1 MSAFKHLDELLVGFV
16 EKQLA
21 GCGCVVAQRGKIIF
35 EGYYGYADRESK
47 RVMDENNIH
56 RLFSTTKVIVCTAAL
71 LLFERGYFLLN
82 DRLDEYLPEFR
93 DMKVVHTERNG
104 SVSIKPAQSPILIK
118 HLFAMTS
125 GIPYDFGISPT
136 EKALKQINEE
146 LRAAGN
152 YTLEQLVK
160 KIADVPLLFEPGS
173 NWAYGYGHDILA
185 RLIEVISGMSIE
197 QFLHKEL
204 FEPLGMNN
212 TGFTFKGDQQSRMAT
227 LYVEDGQGGIQPML
241 PAFGDEMFQP
251 EVTYRG
257 GGIGLFSTPRDYT
270 IFAQMLA
277 SGGKHN
283 GERIIGRK
291 TIDLMRANQLN
302 EQQLAQFTGPYSEGY
317 GYGLGVRT
325 LLNLGASN
333 GNSSLGEFGWTGMS
347 GTYAL
352 IDPEEQLTIV
362 YMHQRLPNLEREHH
376 LRVRNTVYGCI
387 D

>member
-1 MSAFKHLDELLVGFV
+1 MSAFKHLDELLAGFV
-16 EKQLA
+16 EKQIV
-21 GCGCVVAQRGKIIF
+21 GCGCVVAQRGTIIY

-47 RVMDENNIH
+47 RVMDENSIH
-56 RLFSTTKVIVCTAAL
+56 RLFSTTKIIVCTAAL
-71 LLFERGYFLLN
+71 LLFERGHFLLN

-93 DMKVVHTERNG
+93 DMEVAHTESNG
-104 SVSIKPAQSPILIK
+104 HFSIRPAKSPILIK
-118 HLFAMTS
+118 HLFSMTA

-146 LRAAGN
+146 LKAQGN
-152 YTLEQLVK
+152 YTLEQLIK
-160 KIADVPLLFEPGS
+160 KIAGVPLLFEPGS
-173 NWAYGYGHDILA
+173 NWNYGYGHDILA
-185 RLIEVISGMSIE
+185 RLIEVVSGMSIE

-212 TGFTFKGDQQSRMAT
+212 TGFTFKGDQKARMAT
-227 LYVEDGQGGIQPML
+227 LYVEDGQGGIKPMIPGL
-241 PAFGDEMFQP
+241 GDEMFEP
-251 EVTYRG
+251 GVTYRG
-257 GGIGLFSTPRDYT
+257 GGIGLFSTPRDYSV
-270 IFAQMLA
+270 FAQMLA
-277 SGGKHN
+277 NGGKHEGN
-283 GERIIGRK
+283 HIIGRK

-325 LLNLGASN
+325 LLNLGPSN
-333 GNSSLGEFGWTGMS
+333 GNSSLGEFGWSGMS
-347 GTYAL
+347 GTYAS
-352 IDPEEQLTIV
+352 IDPEEQLSIV